1 MPEACVIVESNKSR
15 PYEAI
20 YEMIR
25 DVGNGSSS
33 YVAACIER
41 GTKYLFA
48 TKVLQ
53 KKKPGVQDPR
63 SVAVLLKLQ
72 HPNITRLREVF
83 ETSTF
88 LYLVYEFVEGE
99 QLFHRL
105 SELKNYT
112 EMTIAGYFRQI
123 VEGLRYLHE
132 YGIIHKNL
140 KPENLVLSSRDE
152 NAVVKITDAAL
163 HNFMIED
170 MDIEVLCCNTIFC
183 APELLTSRIFDKTFD
198 LWALGIILHIMLCG
212 SDPYFPKTDSELYR
226 AILNGELLFD
236 NEAWEKVSWNGR
248 DVVRGLLVVD
258 PPQRLNTVQVLE
270 HPWVSGRY
278 TPSEPHLQLSQSQLI
293 QFVERRKEWE
303 ADNGRR
309 LLHSLEAL
317 PGSDLQLCGSD
328 PYFPKTDSEL
338 YRAILN
344 GELLFDNEAWEKVS
358 WNGRDVVRGLLVV
371 DPPQRLNTVQ
381 VLEHPWVSGRYTPS
395 EPHLQLSQS
404 QLIQFVERRK
414 EWVSFVR
421 QWIRICFTQCCWLL
435 TNPNGKV
442 IRLLCFIEAPS
453 LNFST

>member
-1 MPEACVIVESNKSR
+1 MFH
-15 PYEAI
+15 PYRRA
-20 YEMIR
+20 YQP
-25 DVGNGSSS
+25 NGSGS

-48 TKVLQ
+48 TKALQ
-53 KKKPGVQDPR
+53 KKV
-63 SVAVLLKLQ
+63 
-72 HPNITRLREVF
+72 RLREVF
-83 ETSTF
+83 ETSAF
-88 LYLVYEFVEGE
+88 LYLVYEFVDGE

-105 SELKNYT
+105 SELKDYT

-132 YGIIHKNL
+132 YGIVHKNL

-212 SDPYFPKTDSELYR
+212 SDPYFPKADAELYR

-270 HPWVSGRY
+270 HPWVSGRH
-278 TPSEPHLQLSQSQLI
+278 TPSEPHLELSQSQLV
-293 QFVERRKEWE
+293 QFVERRKEWIGAATAGNKAE
-303 ADNGRR
+303 DSKRISMSGMDENVTNNINNGNYEEPTGGPK
-309 LLHSLEAL
+309 HGDIAEPDALEVSDVSRE
-317 PGSDLQLCGSD
+317 PGGD
-328 PYFPKTDSEL
+328 PAPEQNM
-338 YRAILN
+338 I
-344 GELLFDNEAWEKVS
+344 
-358 WNGRDVVRGLLVV
+358 
-371 DPPQRLNTVQ
+371 
-381 VLEHPWVSGRYTPS
+381 HS
-395 EPHLQLSQS
+395 EPSD
-404 QLIQFVERRK
+404 E
-414 EWVSFVR
+414 ESF
-421 QWIRICFTQCCWLL
+421 Q
-435 TNPNGKV
+435 
-442 IRLLCFIEAPS
+442 
-453 LNFST
+453 